1 MISNVF
7 HDTTASQSKKRHHSS
22 TMRRHKLRKV
32 CRVLGG
38 CMVGCGSP
46 PLAEVPAPDVVWS
59 AFIRMRSDCSKGL
72 VAQISGG
79 DLLPPAR
86 PDAMRGGRD
95 EMR

>member
-22 TMRRHKLRKV
+22 TMTRHRLRKV

-46 PLAEVPAPDVVWS
+46 PLVEVPAPGVVCS
-59 AFIRMRSDCSKGL
+59 VFIRMRSDCSKGL

-79 DLLPPAR
+79 ALLPPAR
-86 PDAMRGGRD
+86 PDTMCAGRD